1 MRRFPIRLPL
11 QLPLL
16 VALLLSSGS
25 AGAQVIVPNLIY
37 TSVVP
42 CRILDTRLS
51 TAGRLVANVTRT
63 FNIVGNTAG
72 TYFTSQG
79 GPSGGCS
86 VPGFQLTTISG
97 EAAPRSMEAPA
108 AVPSQITV
116 QGAPQVQAVVIN
128 LAVVNAGGPG
138 YLNAWPT
145 DHTAPPTSLLN
156 YTFGTTVANQVVLA
170 VRQDT
175 QGADISVVAAISG
188 THLIGDVVG
197 YFSDASAVP
206 TSGDT
211 PLDNLFLGPSAGN
224 QLSGSPVGSFNV
236 GLGYFALGN
245 LTGGNFNT
253 TIGDTAMAKVTTGSS
268 NVAVGA
274 DSLSQL
280 TTGSHNIA
288 LGGGAGINLS
298 TETYNIDIGAS
309 GEFLD
314 NGVIR
319 IGSSPPHTAAFIAG
333 ISGVT
338 SSGGTAV
345 YIDSNGQLGTLTSS
359 LRFKQDVEDMGDA
372 SAGLMR
378 LRPVAFRYKPQY
390 DDGSR
395 LLQYGLV
402 AEEVAKVYPELVQTD
417 RSGKPMAV
425 RTHFINAMMLNEV
438 QRQHRTIAAQQE
450 RIDQQQAQID
460 ELQRQV
466 RELLRRKPAA
476 SD

>member
-1 MRRFPIRLPL
+1 
-11 QLPLL
+11 
-16 VALLLSSGS
+16 
-25 AGAQVIVPNLIY
+25 
-37 TSVVP
+37 
-42 CRILDTRLS
+42 
-51 TAGRLVANVTRT
+51 
-63 FNIVGNTAG
+63 
-72 TYFTSQG
+72 
-79 GPSGGCS
+79 
-86 VPGFQLTTISG
+86 
-97 EAAPRSMEAPA
+97 
-108 AVPSQITV
+108 
-116 QGAPQVQAVVIN
+116 
-128 LAVVNAGGPG
+128 
-138 YLNAWPT
+138 
-145 DHTAPPTSLLN
+145 
-156 YTFGTTVANQVVLA
+156 
-170 VRQDT
+170 
-175 QGADISVVAAISG
+175 
-188 THLIGDVVG
+188 
-197 YFSDASAVP
+197 
-206 TSGDT
+206 
-211 PLDNLFLGPSAGN
+211 
-224 QLSGSPVGSFNV
+224 
-236 GLGYFALGN
+236 
-245 LTGGNFNT
+245 
-253 TIGDTAMAKVTTGSS
+253 MAKVTTGSS